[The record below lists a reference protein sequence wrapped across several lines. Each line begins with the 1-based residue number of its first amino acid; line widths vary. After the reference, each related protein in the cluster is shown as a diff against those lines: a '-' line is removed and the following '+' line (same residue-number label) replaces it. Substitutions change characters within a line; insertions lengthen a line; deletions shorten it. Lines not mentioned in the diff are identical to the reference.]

1 VELSG
6 EYDVS
11 DLFNVS
17 DITFIK
23 FQTISSLIL
32 RHCLKKTKE
41 IFIIIIIIII
51 IIIVIIIISTK
62 ISAEFHLKIQFP

>member
-51 IIIVIIIISTK
+51 IIVIIIISTK

>member
-51 IIIVIIIISTK
+51 VIIIISTK